1 MIFNHIRGRQY
12 LKMNFKPYLSKAV
25 KKLEEAQ
32 AKQEEA
38 IKSAVLAS
46 LKEVSDQILPCY

>member
-12 LKMNFKPYLSKAV
+12 LKMNFKPYLSTAV